1 MLLIIEAGDT
11 ALTLMIGGKITIKNG
26 RYPIMTGDQVM
37 WYFEEEGE
45 AKMFDDDGKRSKRP
59 ASAIQNGDLNYPN
72 KVPPQ
77 QVKVRDITYAE
88 RAPAKQPCFVK
99 PCILGIDRRGAT
111 YADMSRII
119 GIACSNAGSYE
130 RVDIKLSRM
139 SH

>member
-1 MLLIIEAGDT
+1 
-11 ALTLMIGGKITIKNG
+11 MIGGKITIKNG

-37 WYFEEEGE
+37 WYFEEEGM
-45 AKMFDDDGKRSKRP
+45 ADMFDGDGMRSKRKP
-59 ASAIQNGDLNYPN
+59 VSVQNSLEYTNTVS
-72 KVPPQ
+72 KQ
-77 QVKVRDITYAE
+77 QQLVRDINFAE
-88 RAPAKQPCFVK
+88 RAPMMPSAFVK